1 MAPIRYG
8 CIDERGIGFDFI
20 FVPVFFMNFAQG
32 GNDDPE
38 GVEVYLHHG
47 VSCFRSTVLYFQFSK

>member
-20 FVPVFFMNFAQG
+20 FVFFMNFTQG
-32 GNDDPE
+32 GNDDSE
-38 GVEVYLHHG
+38 GVEVYLHYG
-47 VSCFRSTVLYFQFSK
+47 VSCFRSIVLYFQFSK